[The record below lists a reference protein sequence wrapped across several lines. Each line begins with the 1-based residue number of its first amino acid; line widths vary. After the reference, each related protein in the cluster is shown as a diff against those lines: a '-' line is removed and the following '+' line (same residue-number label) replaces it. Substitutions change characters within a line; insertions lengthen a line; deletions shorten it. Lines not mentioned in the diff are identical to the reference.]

1 MKFIKIMAPV
11 FAGLL
16 MLSSCGPE
24 KGKNISEMGNISQT
38 DSLMYYFGQ
47 MRAGEYWREAM
58 QDTTLKSQEARDAYL
73 RGVQAGLDMIK
84 AAKEGDVKADA
95 YNQGIFMGVQLAM
108 NLGEFEKEY
117 STKTDKKV
125 LLQSFAYGLTSDT
138 TVNVQDSQR
147 SFYDL
152 MNTFNAK
159 KDEQM
164 KKEAAET
171 LSGAAV
177 DLKMAKI
184 SDTLYGRV
192 ITGNP
197 EGAAIKSGD
206 KVKVKMTATKA
217 NGEELGIPM
226 PEELEV
232 GTEYGLPIFT
242 EALESM
248 KVGET
253 KEFATTAASIFGNRA
268 SQFNLK
274 GNDIVII
281 KISAE
286 SLIGGDEDNA
296 PKIQIADP
304 NQPKK

>member
-1 MKFIKIMAPV
+1 MKIIKIMAPV

-47 MRAGEYWREAM
+47 MRAGEYWREAL

-73 RGVQAGLDMIK
+73 RGVQAGLDMVK
-84 AAKEGDVKADA
+84 AAKEGDVAADA
-95 YNQGIFMGVQLAM
+95 YNQGVYMGVQLAM

-147 SFYDL
+147 AFYDL
-152 MNTFNAK
+152 MNDFNAR

-164 KKEAAET
+164 KKEAAGI
-171 LSGAAV
+171 LSKEAV
-177 DLKMAKI
+177 NLKMARI

-192 ITGNP
+192 VNGNP
-197 EGAAIKSGD
+197 AGADIKSGD
-206 KVKVKMTATKA
+206 KVQVKMTATKA

-226 PEELEV
+226 PDQLEV

-253 KEFATTAASIFGNRA
+253 KEFATTANSIFGNRA

-274 GNDIVII
+274 GSDVVII
-281 KISAE
+281 KITAE
-286 SLIGGDEDNA
+286 KVLGDEEQTPQIQEIDSKL
-296 PKIQIADP
+296 PK
-304 NQPKK
+304 